1 MAPKKRRAQSRPQSR
16 PPFVKTVRFEGE
28 LLDGHALDSMIAEC
42 ESEER
47 LQRLRSA
54 KQSLTTNYI
63 DMLPAEL
70 RPLVLA
76 QLLQHAERPAAYA
89 CVCTAWLSDWRDK
102 QLLQQECGS
111 TSQLP
116 RAGTFLQPCGQSLLL
131 TGCDWAWLSMPTNG
145 TFLINHAACTFA
157 DFRLSFNA
165 PPLRF
170 DERQI
175 RGAAFSSDGSTV
187 YLIEWIYWWVAKFR
201 LQSPGAEYKQVAQQ
215 TLGTDTPGP
224 GIALDEA
231 AGQVIVPLR
240 GAGWK
245 HGEHVVLLDL
255 DLKVLGHYP
264 HAGVPK
270 KDHFEDGVQTAAVSG
285 GRIAVADSYNHRVQL
300 LRRDPANPARLQLE
314 RHVNQGMKRRS
325 EFPWG
330 VVLEQ
335 DHLFVTSVN
344 QAVVKVY
351 LARTGALLQQVQSP
365 VNLAGLCRFG
375 GSLLAM
381 PYTSDEGTDQVVC
394 FAFKA

>member
-28 LLDGHALDSMIAEC
+28 LLDGHVLDSMIAEC
-42 ESEER
+42 ESDER
-47 LQRLRSA
+47 LQQLRSA

-76 QLLQHAERPAAYA
+76 QLLLHAERPAAYA

-116 RAGTFLQPCGQSLLL
+116 RAGTFLQPCSQSLLL
-131 TGCDWAWLSMPTNG
+131 TGHDSTWLSMPING

-165 PPLRF
+165 HPIRF

-175 RGAAFSSDGSTV
+175 QGAAFSSDGSTV

-201 LQSPGAEYKQVAQQ
+201 LQSPGAEYRQVAAKHV
-215 TLGTDTPGP
+215 GTPEPGP

-240 GAGWK
+240 AAGS

-255 DLKVLGHYP
+255 DLKVLGRYP

-300 LRRDPANPARLQLE
+300 LRRDSANPARLQLE

>member
-1 MAPKKRRAQSRPQSR
+1 
-16 PPFVKTVRFEGE
+16 
-28 LLDGHALDSMIAEC
+28 
-42 ESEER
+42 
-47 LQRLRSA
+47 
-54 KQSLTTNYI
+54 
-63 DMLPAEL
+63 
-70 RPLVLA
+70 
-76 QLLQHAERPAAYA
+76 
-89 CVCTAWLSDWRDK
+89 
-102 QLLQQECGS
+102 
-111 TSQLP
+111 
-116 RAGTFLQPCGQSLLL
+116 
-131 TGCDWAWLSMPTNG
+131 MPTNG

-165 PPLRF
+165 HPIRF

-175 RGAAFSSDGSTV
+175 QGAAFSSDGSTV

-201 LQSPGAEYKQVAQQ
+201 LQSPGAEYRQVATKQV
-215 TLGTDTPGP
+215 GTPEPGP

-240 GAGWK
+240 GAGS

-255 DLKVLGHYP
+255 DLKVLGRYP

-344 QAVVKVY
+344 QAAVKVY
-351 LARTGALLQQVQSP
+351 LAGTGALLQQVQSP